1 MTEETKVAKVPEGME
16 IKRPEPEKREPVR
29 IHQKDFDL
37 DPGLPIIQY
46 PHYTNNAKTELAC
59 ILMRPDGQAHK
70 EMRIPKDENHPLY
83 RDIKRQFSEEEINI
97 NTGREV
103 NVVKAMEKALA
114 AQKADQDRENNR
126 AQLWDVKSKFME
138 MDVVKNS
145 ENKKLKRSLR
155 KATNYFEALAYG
167 CAILIKESEKSD

>member
-1 MTEETKVAKVPEGME
+1 MTEESKIAKVPEGME
-16 IKRPEPEKREPVR
+16 IKRPEPTKQQPVR
-29 IHQKDFDL
+29 VPQKDFDL

-46 PHYTNNAKTELAC
+46 PHYTNNAKTELSC
-59 ILMRPDGQAHK
+59 ILLRPDGQAHK

-83 RDIKRQFSEEEINI
+83 RDIKRQFTEDEILI

-103 NVVKAMEKALA
+103 QVVKAMEKALA
-114 AQKADQDRENNR
+114 SKKADEDREQNR

-145 ENKKLKRSLR
+145 ENKNLKRSLR